1 MKRLYKPIAA
11 LLVAVQLVVLAG
23 PGPAL
28 AAPPAPAGV
37 VQDSVQLNM
46 EKAFNVAQ
54 AAAKYATL
62 NEDGTVAL
70 NVSDP
75 AVLGVSGKYLADMSA
90 AIDRINSLV
99 RSGELVIGA
108 DLSLKATAKS
118 ELLAEVAKRNEEEVA
133 ATRGKNNVDWYLYPY
148 PGAFMLYFST
158 TDLHRYFSQNCGC
171 LALLVASMCGY
182 MSTPYLSPMLTRLFV
197 YNPYFFRCCPSPF
210 YSHGLY
216 LYVPYSP
223 CDCYARPA
231 YRVVYVYTVRYFYSC
246 YCSTTYW
253 QGYWAYM

>member
-1 MKRLYKPIAA
+1 
-11 LLVAVQLVVLAG
+11 
-23 PGPAL
+23 
-28 AAPPAPAGV
+28 
-37 VQDSVQLNM
+37 M

-216 LYVPYSP
+216 LYVPIVTPGRPTGSSTSTP
-223 CDCYARPA
+223 SDTSTPATAARPTG
-231 YRVVYVYTVRYFYSC
+231 RVTGPTCDAPFRPPLSPRRRL
-246 YCSTTYW
+246 SGRHGA
-253 QGYWAYM
+253 QGRQSAWPGALPAPFL